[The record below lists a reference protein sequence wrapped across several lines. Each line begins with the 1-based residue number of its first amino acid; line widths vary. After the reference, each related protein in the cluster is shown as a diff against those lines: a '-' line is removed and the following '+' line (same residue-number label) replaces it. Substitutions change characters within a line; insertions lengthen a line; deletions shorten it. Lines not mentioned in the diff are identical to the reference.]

1 MKFCIILPSFFFFST
16 LILLTSCT
24 TSANQSDREILDEFN
39 HLSKETQKFFN
50 SNTKVLCAC
59 LKEHKTVYNELLKVA
74 KPLTDDL
81 KTAKRSLNDEA
92 VQEEI
97 ESKLMPGLA
106 KFNNCNADAPDP
118 SDEAVFK
125 MQEDLLHFSGASV
138 PGGKSDNKMHRLN
151 LALLRK
157 HCPEQQELGSN
168 MDQLSKTLFA
178 SPYGQ

>member
-1 MKFCIILPSFFFFST
+1 MNFCIKLPSFLFLPLFFI
-16 LILLTSCT
+16 LINCT
-24 TSANQSDREILDEFN
+24 ETGHQSDKAILDEFN
-39 HLSKETQKFFN
+39 HLSKETQNFFN

-59 LKEHKTVYNELLKVA
+59 LKEHKAEYNELLKAA

-81 KTAKRSLNDEA
+81 KTGKRSLNDEA

-97 ESKLMPGLA
+97 ELKLMPGIA

-118 SDEAVFK
+118 SDEAVSK
-125 MQEDLLHFSGASV
+125 MQDDLLHFSGASV
-138 PGGKSDNKMHRLN
+138 PGGKSDDKMHRLS

-157 HCPEQQELGSN
+157 HCPTLQELGSN
-168 MDQLSKTLFA
+168 MDLLSKTLFA